1 MNNLDIKL
9 IEYVKYVK
17 YVKDLL
23 NYISIYELRLLLN
36 HWKYNILCN
45 NFIEFILDGSLHF

>member
-17 YVKDLL
+17 YLV
-23 NYISIYELRLLLN
+23 NYINIYELRLLLN